1 MTNIEF
7 EPIYLTPE
15 NLKPGNIIRDKT
27 TNEIYMVGNVKDTR
41 IPTPDDVIIINLN
54 TGEYCWFSGL
64 NIHNKF
70 ELLPPSIIKIT
81 VKN

>member
-41 IPTPDDVIIINLN
+41 IPTP
-54 TGEYCWFSGL
+54 T
-64 NIHNKF
+64 
-70 ELLPPSIIKIT
+70 
-81 VKN
+81 